1 MSKNIE
7 INIQTT
13 ANTYETLYPKT
24 LGSLVDGAV
33 SLATNA
39 TNATN
44 ATSASQ
50 ATKLSTARTIRTN
63 LSSTSTA
70 SFDGTSNITP
80 GIYGTLSVSYGG
92 TGVTSYSNLAN
103 QLSNYFNNTKYELSI
118 VEYKKSNN
126 SSNKITF
133 PPINGKTP
141 KFYYFPS
148 ASHPGPTTAYVSG
161 QGMKTIPT
169 SIYVTFPILTSV
181 VSEEGEYFLTSY
193 FNTLRIWTASGT
205 NYNTSGTT
213 FSITKGM
220 VEISSSSTVIM
231 YENNGYTVY
240 FSSDYFDT
248 LEGSTNTAITSVS
261 IAFCA

>member
-1 MSKNIE
+1 MAKNIE

-13 ANTYETLYPKT
+13 GGTYEILYPKT
-24 LGSLVDGAV
+24 LGSLVDGSVNSAV
-33 SLATNA
+33 NADTSTALAT
-39 TNATN
+39 
-44 ATSASQ
+44 S
-50 ATKLSTARTIRTN
+50 RTIRTN
-63 LSSTSTA
+63 LASTSVANFNGTA
-70 SFDGTSNITP
+70 NITP
-80 GIYGTLSVSYGG
+80 GITGTLGVLNGG
-92 TGVTSYSNLAN
+92 TGVTSYSSLAN

-133 PPINGKTP
+133 PQINGKTP

-148 ASHPGPTTAYVSG
+148 ASHPGPTTVYVSG

-169 SIYVTFPILTSV
+169 SIYVTFPILTSI
-181 VSEEGEYFLTSY
+181 VSEEGDYYLSSY

-220 VEISSSSTVIM
+220 VEIASSSTVIM